1 MLEGRS
7 GMLEGRCERPRAS
20 PLHACPTGP
29 ASLPRDTAG
38 LLALARSQRPYGH
51 PAFVPTERAMG
62 EARRNAGGAPW
73 PWNAG
78 GALWN
83 AGGALWECRRG
94 AAMLE
99 GRSGMLE
106 GRCERPRASPLHACP
121 TGPASLP
128 RDTAGLLALARS
140 QRPYGH
146 PAFVPTERAM
156 GEARRNA
163 GGAPWPWNA
172 GGALWNAG
180 GALWECRR
188 GAAMLEGRSGMLE
201 GRCERPRASPLHA
214 CPTGPASLP
223 RDTAGLLALARSQR
237 PYGHPAFVPT
247 ERAMGEA
254 RRNAGGAPW
263 PWNAGGALWNA
274 GEVRRNA
281 GGAPQCWRGAL
292 ECCRGAASGREQA
305 RSTPAPPVRRP
316 SRETRRACSRSRAR
330 SAPTV
335 IRRSFRQRGRW
346 ERRAAMPEARLG
358 PGMPEGR
365 SGMPERCAVMLE
377 ARRNVGGALRAA
389 ASKPAPRLPHRSG
402 VPPARHGGLA
412 RARALAAP
420 LRSSGVRSD
429 REGDGRGAPQCRR
442 RALALECWR
451 GAASGREQARST
463 PAPPVRRPSHET
475 RRACSRSR
483 ARSAPTVIR
492 RCRS

>member
-78 GALWN
+78 GALW
-83 AGGALWECRRG
+83 ECRRG
-94 AAMLE
+94 AVML
-99 GRSGMLE
+99 
-106 GRCERPRASPLHACP
+106 
-121 TGPASLP
+121 
-128 RDTAGLLALARS
+128 
-140 QRPYGH
+140 
-146 PAFVPTERAM
+146 
-156 GEARRNA
+156 EARR
-163 GGAPWPWNA
+163 NA

-180 GALWECRR
+180 GALRAAASKPAPRPPHRSGVPPARHGGLARARALAAPLRSSGVRSDREGDGRGAPQCRRRALALECRR
-188 GAAMLEGRSGMLE
+188 GALGMP
-201 GRCERPRASPLHA
+201 ER
-214 CPTGPASLP
+214 
-223 RDTAGLLALARSQR
+223 
-237 PYGHPAFVPT
+237 
-247 ERAMGEA
+247 
-254 RRNAGGAPW
+254 
-263 PWNAGGALWNA
+263 
-274 GEVRRNA
+274 RRNA

-292 ECCRGAASGREQA
+292 ECWRGAASGREQA

-377 ARRNVGGALRAA
+377 ARRNAGGALWNVVGALRAA

-420 LRSSGVRSD
+420 LRSSGARSD
-429 REGDGRGAPQCRR
+429 REGD
-442 RALALECWR
+442 
-451 GAASGREQARST
+451 
-463 PAPPVRRPSHET
+463 
-475 RRACSRSR
+475 
-483 ARSAPTVIR
+483 
-492 RCRS
+492 